1 MTELSPDDLPTSPCE
16 FCGDPIVWTSSTAGA
31 VPLPVDAAPSD
42 HGTLLVQREP
52 DGILFAGVASPGVAR
67 SARKMGRPTYL
78 AHAATCPRAGEW
90 NRPARRARRRPS
102 PQPARRRR

>member
-1 MTELSPDDLPTSPCE
+1 MSAELCPEDLPTSPCE
-16 FCGDPIVWTSSTAGA
+16 FCGDPI
-31 VPLPVDAAPSD
+31 
-42 HGTLLVQREP
+42 
-52 DGILFAGVASPGVAR
+52 VASPGVAR